1 MIRSVQVPPLDPA
14 NLSDRQVLGQRMT
27 APFYPTGLW

>member
-14 NLSDRQVLGQRMT
+14 NLSDLT
-27 APFYPTGLW
+27 TSASE